1 MVRWEEGQELLLRGS
16 LTVMRRRCGSP
27 GCHCASGE
35 LHETPVLSYKQ
46 GGKTKM
52 LSLTAGDV
60 GPVSAALA
68 RYREAEAALQAQ
80 AEAGREALAAHLEEA
95 RRRRGAR

>member
-1 MVRWEEGQELLLRGS
+1 
-16 LTVMRRRCGSP
+16 
-27 GCHCASGE
+27 
-35 LHETPVLSYKQ
+35 VLSYKQ

-68 RYREAEAALQAQ
+68 RYREAEQGLQAQ
-80 AEAGREALAAHLEEA
+80 AEAGREALRAHLEAA
-95 RRRRGAR
+95 RGKRGAR